1 MIGDGLGH
9 LLRIDEVCGLA
20 SLAVRC
26 VDECNSRFI
35 ENLLELQRVFPIL
48 LDSIAIGLDSLKS
61 QGFYSFDRPYDVV
74 LTAPDGAGG
83 AEKNVGIDRVER
95 LMSNRAPRFGWRRQ
109 DARGGRRQ
117 SGRDELPP
125 IDSWLSGFYR
135 HGHFLPSAFSG
146 RRLLYALG
154 DCEWE
159 PIAVRL
165 Y

>member
-1 MIGDGLGH
+1 MIGDGLGD
-9 LLRIDEVCGLA
+9 LLRIDEICRLA
-20 SLAVRC
+20 PLAVRS

-48 LDSIAIGLDSLKS
+48 LDGIAVRLDTLKA
-61 QGFYSFDRPYDVV
+61 QGFYSFNRPHDVV
-74 LTAPDGAGG
+74 LPAPDGAGG

-95 LMSNRAPRFGWRRQ
+95 LIRNRAPRLGWRRQ

-117 SGRDELPP
+117 SGRDKVPP

-154 DCEWE
+154 DSEWE
-159 PIAVRL
+159 PIA
-165 Y
+165 